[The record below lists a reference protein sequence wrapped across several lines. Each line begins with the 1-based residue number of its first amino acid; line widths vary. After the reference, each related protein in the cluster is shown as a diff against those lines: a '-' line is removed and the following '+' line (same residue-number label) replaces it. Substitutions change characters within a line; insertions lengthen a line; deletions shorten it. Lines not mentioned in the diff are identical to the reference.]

1 MKHDNGIGF
10 AITGSAWRRADRLRA
25 CGATA
30 RRVVARMHRPSRL
43 AVPFAVVP
51 GAGAPVADATVAD
64 ATAARCAG
72 NHSLAASAATSAHAV
87 AAGRAARRA
96 TPPLAKHRPAATRR
110 RSLSSVRLTLMQD
123 PSS

>member
-1 MKHDNGIGF
+1 MTHDNGIGF

-30 RRVVARMHRPSRL
+30 RCVVARTHRPSRL

-51 GAGAPVADATVAD
+51 VAGAPV
-64 ATAARCAG
+64 ARCAG

-96 TPPLAKHRPAATRR
+96 PPPLAKHRPAAMRR

>member
-10 AITGSAWRRADRLRA
+10 AITGSAWRRADWLRA

-30 RRVVARMHRPSRL
+30 RRVVARTHRPSRL

-51 GAGAPVADATVAD
+51 VAGAPVAD

-96 TPPLAKHRPAATRR
+96 PPPLAKHRPAAMWR